1 MRSMPIQEDII
12 SLLEEKI
19 KQVIRVAEGLKA
31 NNLQLQQQVDE
42 LTGRLRVRNQEMEV
56 LESKFQSLKLAKS
69 LTSSP
74 EDVKNVKFQVNRMV
88 REIDK
93 CIALLNR

>member
-1 MRSMPIQEDII
+1 MAIEDDMI
-12 SLLEEKI
+12 SLLEGKI
-19 KQVIRVAEGLKA
+19 KRVIRFAETLQNQNG
-31 NNLQLQQQVDE
+31 QLQQQVD
-42 LTGRLRVRNQEMEV
+42 RLSGQLRDKSQDMKV
-56 LESKFQSLKLAKS
+56 LESKYERLKFAKT

-74 EDVKNVKFQVNRMV
+74 EDCRNVKLQVNRMV